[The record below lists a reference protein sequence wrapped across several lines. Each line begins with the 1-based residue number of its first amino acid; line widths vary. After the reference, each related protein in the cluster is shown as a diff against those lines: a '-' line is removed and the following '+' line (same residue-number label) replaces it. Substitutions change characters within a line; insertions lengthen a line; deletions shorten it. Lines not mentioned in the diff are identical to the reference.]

1 MPFIPMGEEPAREAS
16 SERPVHT
23 DAKDHGPASTGLWQ
37 SGGRLSSVPATI
49 ATTAE
54 RFLSQA
60 GFDRAPWLAVA
71 FASGILT
78 WFALA
83 SPWQW
88 LAALGSSLITVLF
101 ALAVWQARDDRDQLR
116 RSVISCALM
125 FAAGLA
131 VVWLRSDMVGAQPI
145 ERPVVERVQGYVL
158 ERQDQ
163 PAQDRLRL
171 TLAVR
176 DASTGEGRKIR
187 VNVPVE
193 VAGEALATHDG
204 DALAEGAVVRMR
216 VRLMPPASPML
227 PGGYDFARAAWFKGL
242 SATGSVIGAVEI
254 VKPAPSTSGIGGLR
268 RILAKHVRGRVEGS
282 AGSIAAAFASGDR
295 GAISEA
301 DEKAMRDAGLTHLLA
316 ISGLHVSAVIAAGYL
331 FSLKLL
337 ALFPALALRVR
348 LPLVAACVGAAAGL
362 AYTLLTGAQVPTVRA
377 CVAALLV
384 LIALALG
391 RDALSLRMVA
401 VAAIAVLLLWPE
413 SAVGPSFQMSFSA
426 VLAIVALHSS
436 GPVRAF
442 LAPREQSVLRRF
454 GRGAVMLFVTGLT
467 IEIALMP
474 IVLFHFH
481 RAGLYGALAN
491 VIAIPLVTFI
501 SMPLIAAALFFDL
514 LGLGAPFWWLVEKSL
529 EALLALAHFTAGQP
543 GAVKLMPQMSWPTM
557 ALFVAG
563 GLWLALWSGRARLL
577 GLFPVALATLM
588 LLTTP
593 IPDVLIGREGRHVG
607 ITMIARDGS
616 RQLLSLRDS
625 RSSYSRDN
633 LLELASVTSD
643 PIPLAEWQGAR
654 CSSEFCTVTLT
665 RGGRDWT
672 LLLARNRAMIEERAL
687 AAACE
692 RSDIVVADR
701 FLPRSCAPRWLKA
714 DRNLL
719 ERSGGLALDLTNER
733 IIRVAD
739 GQGEHGWWRGRDGED
754 D

>member
-1 MPFIPMGEEPAREAS
+1 
-16 SERPVHT
+16 
-23 DAKDHGPASTGLWQ
+23 
-37 SGGRLSSVPATI
+37 
-49 ATTAE
+49 
-54 RFLSQA
+54 
-60 GFDRAPWLAVA
+60 
-71 FASGILT
+71 
-78 WFALA
+78 
-83 SPWQW
+83 
-88 LAALGSSLITVLF
+88 
-101 ALAVWQARDDRDQLR
+101 
-116 RSVISCALM
+116 
-125 FAAGLA
+125 
-131 VVWLRSDMVGAQPI
+131 
-145 ERPVVERVQGYVL
+145 
-158 ERQDQ
+158 
-163 PAQDRLRL
+163 
-171 TLAVR
+171 
-176 DASTGEGRKIR
+176 
-187 VNVPVE
+187 
-193 VAGEALATHDG
+193 
-204 DALAEGAVVRMR
+204 
-216 VRLMPPASPML
+216 
-227 PGGYDFARAAWFKGL
+227 
-242 SATGSVIGAVEI
+242 
-254 VKPAPSTSGIGGLR
+254 
-268 RILAKHVRGRVEGS
+268 
-282 AGSIAAAFASGDR
+282 
-295 GAISEA
+295 
-301 DEKAMRDAGLTHLLA
+301 
-316 ISGLHVSAVIAAGYL
+316 
-331 FSLKLL
+331 
-337 ALFPALALRVR
+337 
-348 LPLVAACVGAAAGL
+348 
-362 AYTLLTGAQVPTVRA
+362 
-377 CVAALLV
+377 
-384 LIALALG
+384 
-391 RDALSLRMVA
+391 
-401 VAAIAVLLLWPE
+401 
-413 SAVGPSFQMSFSA
+413 
-426 VLAIVALHSS
+426 
-436 GPVRAF
+436 
-442 LAPREQSVLRRF
+442 
-454 GRGAVMLFVTGLT
+454 VMLFVTGLT

-514 LGLGAPFWWLVEKSL
+514 LGLGAPSWWLVEKSL

-616 RQLLSLRDS
+616 RKLLSLRDS